1 MFSSKGFIVLGITF
15 MSLIPFEF
23 IFVYS
28 VRQCF
33 DFTVL
38 HVNCPVYPEPLIEE
52 TAFSLLH
59 IPAFCVTDELTTGM
73 WIYFWTLFLVPLI
86 SVSVFVPEP
95 YCSDYCSCVV

>member
-38 HVNCPVYPEPLIEE
+38 HVNCPVYPEPLTEK
-52 TAFSLLH
+52 TVFSIVYSCLYCCRLFDH
-59 IPAFCVTDELTTGM
+59 RC
-73 WIYFWTLFLVPLI
+73 LFLNYRVPLYI
-86 SVSVFVPEP
+86 SMFVPVSACMLTFL
-95 YCSDYCSCVV
+95 CSV